1 VNLTAIGFRAVAF
14 LLALSAHELAHG
26 LVSARLGDP
35 TPRWTRRLTLNPLAH
50 LDPVGTL
57 VFLLTSLTAP
67 VTGFAIGWA
76 KPVAVDPRYYRNPR
90 RGLTLVGLA
99 GPLANLLLAL
109 LFALPFRLRLVSL
122 GEGGPLAV
130 FLAVNLVTN
139 IGLAVFNLLPVPP
152 LDGSKVLAGL
162 VPVRGSAWL
171 RQLESYGPFLLLLL
185 LFTGVADLFLRPL
198 FSFFLWLTL
207 FGSQLW

>member
-1 VNLTAIGFRAVAF
+1 MNLIAIGFRAVAF

-26 LVSARLGDP
+26 VVSAKLGDP
-35 TPRWTRRLTLNPLAH
+35 TPRWARRLTLNPLAH

-57 VFLLTSLTAP
+57 VFVVTSVTAP

-76 KPVAVDPRYYRNPR
+76 KPVPIDPRYYRDPR

-99 GPLANLLLAL
+99 GPLANLALAF
-109 LFALPFRLRLVSL
+109 LFALPFRLHLVSPA
-122 GEGGPLAV
+122 GPRLLAT
-130 FLAVNLVTN
+130 FLVVNLVTN

-162 VPVRGSAWL
+162 LPLRRSGWL
-171 RQLESYGPFLLLLL
+171 RQLENYGPFLLLLL

-198 FSFFLWLTL
+198 FGLFLGLVLGTRL
-207 FGSQLW
+207 L

>member
-1 VNLTAIGFRAVAF
+1 MNLIAIGFRAGAF

-26 LVSARLGDP
+26 VVSARLGDP
-35 TPRWTRRLTLNPLAH
+35 TPRWARRLTLNPLAH

-76 KPVAVDPRYYRNPR
+76 KPVPVDPRYYRDPR

-99 GPLANLLLAL
+99 GPLANLLLSF
-109 LFALPFRLRLVSL
+109 LFALPFRLGMVSL
-122 GEGGPLAV
+122 LEGGRLAV
-130 FLAVNLVTN
+130 FLAFNLVTN

-162 VPVRGSAWL
+162 VPLRRSAWL

-198 FSFFLWLTL
+198 FSFFLWLVL
-207 FGSQLW
+207 LGARLW